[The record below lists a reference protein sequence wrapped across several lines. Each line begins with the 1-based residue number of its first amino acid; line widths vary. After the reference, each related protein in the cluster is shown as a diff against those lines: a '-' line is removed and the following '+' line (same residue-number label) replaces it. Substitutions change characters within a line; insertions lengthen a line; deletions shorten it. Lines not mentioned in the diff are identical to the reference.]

1 MELAMGAM
9 GPLFPK
15 LLQLLEDKYVAQR
28 GLKREVESLSRELAM
43 VHAALAEVS
52 RAPPE
57 RLTEPDKLWARQ
69 IRELSYDMEDA
80 VDAFILRVARLE
92 LAATADGAKEV
103 LKRIAGKATK
113 MVKKIK
119 ERHQISEKIKD
130 IKNLSKE
137 LSELRTRYTFSG
149 GAPAVNTGVDPRVI
163 NLYKNEGDL
172 VGVEEA
178 RDELI
183 WKLTC
188 PEDNKSLKIVS
199 IVGSGGLGK
208 TTLAKLAYDQLK
220 AQSFDCWA
228 FVSVG
233 RNPNVTNTLREML
246 EKLDQ
251 KSSREV
257 DMASWNGERFCEEL
271 YKFLQGKRYIIVVD
285 DLWDKETWKT
295 IKHALQD
302 SNCGSRVIITTRNS
316 EVSTK
321 ANDVYK
327 LKPLSHEKSKELFY
341 KRVSRR
347 NGDNQLDNVSNKII
361 DKCDGV
367 PLAIIAIASLLV
379 DRPLE
384 DWEKVYESIVFGY
397 EEDKTRTILLYSYY
411 DLPSY
416 LKPCL
421 LYLSMYPEDHLIEKS
436 TLVWSWIAEGFVQLQ
451 KMGDNLFEVGEMY
464 FNELLNRSMIQPE
477 ENKQDGSIDGCRVHD
492 IVLDIIRDLSRE
504 ENFVTILVEKQCA
517 LPECVTRM
525 KEVSLYGSERKV
537 RRLSIQRCRM
547 ERIPQDAMGLPEVLR
562 SLNIMSS
569 EIEVIPPL
577 SSFQACRVLVIEGRR
592 TTLELKHL
600 GKLLHLRYLEINGA
614 TGCSE
619 LPKEIGNLKFLQT
632 LVLKET
638 GIDEL
643 PPAVC
648 ELPQLLCL
656 HVMGGRRVTV
666 PGNRMG
672 KLVRLEQLKLRHVE
686 EAEADDFLFEL
697 GKLTRLRVLDLE
709 FYSNIK
715 DSSLKALVLSLS
727 NLVEIRE
734 LKLRSDEVPL
744 AWEDWRPP
752 QQLWHLNLYR
762 IDFYPQLMNP
772 SSFGRLRSFYLFKQV
787 VEAKDMESLSLL
799 PELQYLEM
807 RGSTLHQGIVVGA
820 EGFKNLRVCRVPT
833 TFRFLPGAMPRLES
847 LLLAIA
853 MEYGK
858 VIVQYRKVILEQ
870 LPTRYA
876 IPDLDFGLGNLVS
889 LKEVTVNIQCSG
901 SILPDVE
908 EAEAALRRAIEDHP
922 TRPTLHLRRSTE
934 EYMLSDYEVQ
944 PEKATCL
951 GVNAREMGK
960 FTLHGYV
967 QILNPYSWLEKI
979 TIGIDCEGARLCEV
993 KEIEAMFK
1001 LAATVHRNRPI
1012 LLTNR
1017 INEDKMDCNSE
1028 PEKVPDLLLSVRDMK
1043 DNHPRFDHL
1052 HAMQISCRWLEEINV
1067 DIDCTGAR
1075 LCEVESLEVVLRF
1088 AAAAHPKRPTLHM
1101 KRINEDKMASSS

>member
-15 LLQLLEDKYVAQR
+15 LLQLIEDKYVAQR

-43 VHAALAEVS
+43 VHAALVEVS

-57 RLTEPDKLWARQ
+57 RLTEPDKLWARR

-80 VDAFILRVARLE
+80 VDAFILRVARRE
-92 LAATADGAKEV
+92 LTATADGGKEV
-103 LKRIAGKATK
+103 LKKIAGKATK

-137 LSELRTRYTFSG
+137 LSELRARYTFS
-149 GAPAVNTGVDPRVI
+149 GVDPRVI
-163 NLYKNEGDL
+163 L
-172 VGVEEA
+172 V
-178 RDELI
+178 
-183 WKLTC
+183 
-188 PEDNKSLKIVS
+188 P
-199 IVGSGGLGK
+199 
-208 TTLAKLAYDQLK
+208 
-220 AQSFDCWA
+220 SF
-228 FVSVG
+228 
-233 RNPNVTNTLREML
+233 VT
-246 EKLDQ
+246 
-251 KSSREV
+251 SY
-257 DMASWNGERFCEEL
+257 CEEL
-271 YKFLQGKRYIIVVD
+271 HKFLQGKRYIIVVD

-302 SNCGSRVIITTRNS
+302 SNRGSRVIITTRNS

-347 NGDNQLDNVSNKII
+347 NGDNQLGNVSNKII

-464 FNELLNRSMIQPE
+464 FNELLNRSMIQPV
-477 ENKQDGSIDGCRVHD
+477 ENKKDGSIDGCRVHD

-517 LPECVTRM
+517 LPEYVTRM
-525 KEVSLYGSERKV
+525 KE
-537 RRLSIQRCRM
+537 
-547 ERIPQDAMGLPEVLR
+547 DAMGLPEVLR
-562 SLNIMSS
+562 SLNIISS
-569 EIEVIPPL
+569 EIEVVPPF
-577 SSFQACRVLVIEGRR
+577 SSFQACRVLVIEGS
-592 TTLELKHL
+592 TTWDLKHL

-619 LPKEIGNLKFLQT
+619 LPKEIGNLKSLQT
-632 LVLKET
+632 LILKET
-638 GIDEL
+638 GIGKL

-656 HVMGGRRVTV
+656 RVMGGHRVMV

-686 EAEADDFLFEL
+686 EAEANDFLVEL

-807 RGSTLHQGIVVGA
+807 HGSTLHQGIIVGA
-820 EGFKNLRVCRVPT
+820 EGFKNLRVCKVPT
-833 TFRFLPGAMPRLES
+833 TFKFLQGAMPRLES
-847 LLLAIA
+847 LLLAIV

-858 VIVQYRKVILEQ
+858 VIVQYREIILEQ

-889 LKEVTVNIQCSG
+889 LKEVTVNIDCSG

-922 TRPTLHLRRSTE
+922 TRPTIHLRRSTE
-934 EYMLSDYEVQ
+934 EYMLSDNEVQ
-944 PEKATCL
+944 PEKVTCL

-967 QILNPYSWLEKI
+967 QILKPYSWLEEI
-979 TIGIDCEGARLCEV
+979 TINIDCEGARLCEV
-993 KEIEAMFK
+993 KEIEAMLK

-1043 DNHPRFDHL
+1043 DNHPTFDHL
-1052 HAMQISCRWLEEINV
+1052 HAMQISCRWLAEINV

-1075 LCEVESLEVVLRF
+1075 LCELESLEVVLRF

-1101 KRINEDKMASSS
+1101 NRVNQDKMASSS